1 MAYDNICRYLT
12 SEYPLAFV
20 QWLLNTA
27 TEIKVLPTELSL
39 EPIRSDAL
47 FQVRTYALVT
57 RKQDFEIASLR
68 RNDGNT

>member
-1 MAYDNICRYLT
+1 M
-12 SEYPLAFV
+12 